1 MKRIPDGKTHDAIN
15 AAVLT
20 IVLIGFY
27 YAFREGIA
35 PVTAY
40 LDSYTIAAFSV
51 AYIFATLFL
60 SPDLD
65 ISSKPYKRWG
75 ILRIL
80 WWPYKELFKHRGLSH
95 HPVIGPL
102 SIVLNL
108 AVIVAAVFLII
119 GIDYEAIPSS
129 LMVSSITG
137 MVLSIEVHIISDNV
151 VSKVKGI
158 F

>member
-20 IVLIGFY
+20 VVLAGFY
-27 YAFREGIA
+27 YAFREGIG
-35 PVTAY
+35 PVITY
-40 LDSYTIAAFSV
+40 LDGYTIVAFSV
-51 AYIFATLFL
+51 AYIFATFFL

-65 ISSKPYKRWG
+65 INSKPYKRWG
-75 ILRIL
+75 FLRII

-102 SIVLNL
+102 SIVSNL
-108 AVIVAAVFLII
+108 LVIVAAVFLIM
-119 GIDYEAIPSS
+119 GINYEVIPSN
-129 LMVSSITG
+129 LMISTIAG

-151 VSKVKGI
+151 VSKFKGA

>member
-20 IVLIGFY
+20 IVLAVFY
-27 YAFREGIA
+27 YSFREGIG
-35 PVTAY
+35 PGITY
-40 LDSYTIAAFSV
+40 LNSYTIVAFSI

-75 ILRIL
+75 ALRIL

-95 HPVIGPL
+95 HPVVGPL
-102 SIVLNL
+102 SIVANL
-108 AVIVAAVFLII
+108 LVIVAAVFLII

-129 LMVSSITG
+129 LMISSIAG
-137 MVLSIEVHIISDNV
+137 IVLSIEVHIISDNV
-151 VSKVKGI
+151 VSKFKGI

>member
-1 MKRIPDGKTHDAIN
+1 MKQIPDGKTHDAIN

-27 YAFREGIA
+27 YAFREGIN
-35 PVTAY
+35 PVVTY
-40 LDSYTIAAFSV
+40 LDNYTIAAFSI

-75 ILRIL
+75 VLRVL

-108 AVIVAAVFLII
+108 LVIVAAVFLLI
-119 GIDYEAIPSS
+119 GIDYELIPSS
-129 LMVSSITG
+129 LMIASIG
-137 MVLSIEVHIISDNV
+137 GIVLSIEVHIISDNM
-151 VSKVKGI
+151 VSKFKSI